1 MSSMAAA
8 PAKKPSFWRT
18 VKAVAWSFA
27 GLRARG
33 DSEEDV
39 KNLNP
44 LHIIVV
50 GLIAVVIFVVALVLL
65 AKWMVAR

>member
-1 MSSMAAA
+1 MSQENVEAARRCIEA
-8 PAKKPSFWRT
+8 YS
-18 VKAVAWSFA
+18 
-27 GLRARG
+27 RG
-33 DSEEDV
+33 DYEEDV

-50 GLIAVVIFVVALVLL
+50 GLIAVVVFVVVLVLL